1 VPETKQWGDQA
12 KTWRSA
18 CRSRLREEE
27 LEFEGESAAECDRE
41 EDDPQGESEFPEPNL
56 GPSEDVDQRI
66 SYHRDNFRN
75 CGDDEPSLGSTESI
89 DQTHCAEG
97 APHELEADAF
107 PYDPPRRAGDAPDYI
122 VTSRRRRAGPARP
135 WPALWVPRAL
145 RPPPSLDG
153 RRDGRALQE
162 EIIALARPNGSRQ
175 GARPSA
181 KALGFTNFRGV
192 KFKESTKRLKTGP
205 RRC

>member
-1 VPETKQWGDQA
+1 MVERLLAFLDLTAGEADLEEDDPAGGDINGGGEDDDDGEPSLAVPETKQWGDQA

-75 CGDDEPSLGSTESI
+75 CGDDEPSLRSTESI

-122 VTSRRRRAGPARP
+122 VTFAPTPSRPCATMACPMGPARLAS
-135 WPALWVPRAL
+135 PAVP
-145 RPPPSLDG
+145 
-153 RRDGRALQE
+153 
-162 EIIALARPNGSRQ
+162 
-175 GARPSA
+175 
-181 KALGFTNFRGV
+181 
-192 KFKESTKRLKTGP
+192 
-205 RRC
+205 